1 MLTTCLEIDAFSQET
16 LGAYL
21 HLFHQL
27 AAKRILL
34 SITDFYARGE
44 VRAQKLDWIK
54 QVVNALHKEGFEVGI
69 WTTTLGWGNLRSDEF
84 EEQYRD
90 SLRIPSFSGGGSHA
104 ICVLDRPYQQEV
116 RSYIADFAGTGA
128 DMILLDDDLI
138 LSARGSLGCICKAH
152 LERLSERVGHAVT
165 VADLRVA
172 YSGAP
177 NELRSQFL
185 KSQGETILEYVRMI
199 RAAADSVN
207 PAVRIGLAA
216 SYTLFDIEGVDVEE
230 MLRILS
236 GKGNRPFLRLSGA
249 TYWARYASRLN
260 NCPQSLGC
268 IQEFVRSCRAFFRGT
283 DIELLDENDCYPR
296 DHRLVPATYV
306 ELYDRITLADGDDG
320 RLKYIVQGPYS
331 TPLQQ
336 GGKSYTNA
344 HLRNLPYDKTL
355 LQMFQGRSSCGW
367 RVHQERHLIQEATL
381 PEEFAGDVPIM
392 SWCTQS
398 RAGAFLT
405 GNNQITSYGENT
417 DGPVAAFWENAR
429 HLTETELNSGVL
441 LDVTG
446 AKILTDL
453 GIDVGLRGLAQA
465 GKPTG
470 ETFHDTGMT
479 AGGIHEQNVV
489 CSKMALAPGA
499 EVLSSF
505 HSADGDY
512 PACYY
517 YENARRQRFAV
528 YAFDSNSLDYGSLR
542 DWGIGVAFTPGCRAQ
557 LNALFA
563 RLSGADSP
571 IMALQDINPGF
582 YMLARKSSAGS
593 LSVMFCNIFPDAVE
607 ETPFKLSAPCKLLS
621 CIHGEAS
628 MDGDIL
634 TLKFLPAFDW
644 CAVEVETKG
653 NLEH

>member
-1 MLTTCLEIDAFSQET
+1 MLTTCLEIDAFTQET
-16 LGAYL
+16 LGSYIQ
-21 HLFHQL
+21 LFHQL

-34 SITDFYARGE
+34 NVAEFYARGE
-44 VRAQKLDWIK
+44 VRIKKLDWIRE
-54 QVVNALHKEGFEVGI
+54 VVRALHKEGFEVGI
-69 WTTTLGWGNLRSDEF
+69 WTTTLGWGNLRSDDF
-84 EEQYRD
+84 EEQYKD

-116 RSYIADFAGTGA
+116 RGNIADFAGTGT

-138 LSARGSLGCICKAH
+138 LSARGSLGCVCKAH
-152 LERLSERVGHAVT
+152 LERLSDRYGHAVT
-165 VADLRVA
+165 VADLRGA

-177 NELRSQFL
+177 NELRSLFL

-216 SYTLFDIEGVDVEE
+216 SYTLFDLEGVDVEG

-260 NCPQSLGC
+260 NCQQSLGC
-268 IQEFVRSCRAFFRGT
+268 VQEFVRSCRAFFRGT

-344 HLRNLPYDKTL
+344 HLRNLPYDDTL
-355 LQMFQGRSSCGW
+355 LQMFRGRTACGW
-367 RVHQERHLIQEATL
+367 RVHQERHLIQDAIL

-392 SWCTQS
+392 SRCTQS

-405 GNNQITSYGENT
+405 GNSQTTSYGENT
-417 DGPVAAFWENAR
+417 DGPVVAFWENAR
-429 HLTETELNSGVL
+429 HLREAELNSGVL

-453 GIDVGLRGLAQA
+453 GIDVGLRGLTQIA
-465 GKPTG
+465 KPTS
-470 ETFHDTGMT
+470 ETFHDTGIT
-479 AGGIHEQNVV
+479 ASGIHEQNVV
-489 CSKMALAPGA
+489 CQRMELATDA
-499 EVLSSF
+499 EVLSTF

-517 YENARRQRFAV
+517 YENAHGQRFAV

-542 DWGIGVAFTPGCRAQ
+542 DWGMCVAFTPGRRAQ
-557 LNALFA
+557 LNALYA
-563 RLSGADSP
+563 RLSGKESA

-582 YMLARKSSAGS
+582 YMLARKSSTGS
-593 LSVMFCNIFPDAVE
+593 LSVMFCNIFHDAVE
-607 ETPFKLSAPCKLLS
+607 ETQFKLSAPCKLRS

-644 CAVEVETKG
+644 FAIELET
-653 NLEH
+653 